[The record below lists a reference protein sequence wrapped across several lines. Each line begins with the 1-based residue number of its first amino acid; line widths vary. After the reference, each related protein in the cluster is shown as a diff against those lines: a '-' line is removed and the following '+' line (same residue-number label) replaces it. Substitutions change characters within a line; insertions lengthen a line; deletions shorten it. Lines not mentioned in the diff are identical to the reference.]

1 MSKRLELELTEV
13 AALEVSDEIGDEDY
27 GFIFD
32 ANGNLKFAFIPEIL
46 PDKPPKNIKKIMK
59 ILGVIDLQQ
68 FNEDLTIH

>member
-1 MSKRLELELTEV
+1 MSKRLELTVEDAIQSYDE
-13 AALEVSDEIGDEDY
+13 EIGDEDY

-32 ANGNLKFAFIPEIL
+32 SEGNLKYAFIPEML
-46 PDKPPKNIKKIMK
+46 PDKPPKSIAKIMK